1 MMIFADHEPYT
12 SMKHELARV
21 ILKLESI
28 HFLNNEERN
37 LALQLM
43 VFPVP

>member
-21 ILKLESI
+21 ILKLESY
-28 HFLNNEERN
+28 HFLDNEERN
-37 LALQLM
+37 LGLQLM

>member
-28 HFLNNEERN
+28 HFLNNEEMI
-37 LALQLM
+37 LDLQLM